1 MNPVEFSLTL
11 NAISTM
17 LFAIGFFNS
26 SSISVQIGVLNDLT
40 DTIGLL
46 IMLLSLRTVKKSF
59 KYPFGTERGL
69 YITSLVALMMFS
81 GSIVGFAAN
90 RISTSIASRLE
101 VHSTPISL
109 YSVSASIALNTVS
122 LVYSLRSLRRDS
134 GDPTTKGTIVDS
146 TADTLAGLISF
157 ITLYT
162 RSPIID
168 VIGSILMTGLI
179 LGISLSIGMRIYEI
193 LVGRTPPKRVLKEVL
208 GRVLKVEGVRDVN
221 VFKAAMITEDEYLL
235 ILEVEVDGGIS
246 VEKAEKLADTIE
258 TVVKGA
264 EPRFKHVYI
273 ELVPVRREPP
283 TYKRIMSEIDALDE

>member
-1 MNPVEFSLTL
+1 LNPVEFSLAL
-11 NAISTM
+11 NAVSTI
-17 LFAIGFFNS
+17 LFAIGLFNS

-46 IMLLSLRTVKKSF
+46 IMLLSLRSVRRSF
-59 KYPFGTERGL
+59 KYPFGTERGV
-69 YITSLVALMMFS
+69 YITSLIALMMFS
-81 GSIVGFAAN
+81 GSIVGFAVN
-90 RISTSIASRLE
+90 KISTSIASQPE

-109 YSVSASIALNTVS
+109 YSVSASTALNSVS
-122 LVYSLRSLRRDS
+122 LLYSLRSLRRNS

-146 TADTLAGLISF
+146 TADTLAGLISL
-157 ITLYT
+157 IALYT
-162 RSPIID
+162 RSPIVDI
-168 VIGSILMTGLI
+168 VGSLLMTGLI
-179 LGISLSIGMRIYEI
+179 LGISLSIGMRIYEV
-193 LVGRTPPKRVLKEVL
+193 LVGRTPPKKVLKEIL
-208 GRVLKVEGVRDVN
+208 DRVLKVDGVRDVN

-258 TVVKGA
+258 RVIKDA

-283 TYKRIMSEIDALDE
+283 TYKRIMSEIDALEE